1 MNRGDEER
9 KHLHGGQCASGGER
23 SVSDPQ
29 GAGGLIQPSAN
40 HRTPRQH
47 RGSVRKLPASI
58 VYWTLGLAFTTLMLG
73 LTTRP
78 KTSLGA
84 GQADC
89 AVRMAAARVASLS
102 AGGPGAEDP
111 TGGFHFFIMLGPQKQ
126 EWHRE
131 AWADRLESELK
142 SKLTRHGF
150 PNIGVSV
157 SRDGAVFLAGTLF
170 DHSEKWMVERIVE
183 GTPGVESVHFPHPEI
198 RKLYGPAYLG
208 IETAPTGRNAGVK
221 VMKVWPGSP
230 AAMAGIRTGDI
241 IVTFDGRPVRGLQTF
256 RYLVASHVGGQRVTV
271 TVERRNRRERVTVRL
286 GQTSALLLD

>member
-9 KHLHGGQCASGGER
+9 KDLDRNAEVLGDGR
-23 SVSDPQ
+23 SVSDSDSVGRRVQ
-29 GAGGLIQPSAN
+29 ASTN
-40 HRTPRQH
+40 HRMPRQH
-47 RGSVRKLPASI
+47 RGLARKLPVSI
-58 VYWTLGLAFTTLMLG
+58 VYGTLVLAAATLTLG

-84 GQADC
+84 GQADSGM
-89 AVRMAAARVASLS
+89 RMAAARVASLS
-102 AGGPGAEDP
+102 RSASGAEDP

-142 SKLTRHGF
+142 SKLARHGF

-183 GTPGVESVHFPHPEI
+183 RTPGVESVHFPHPEI

-221 VMKVWPGSP
+221 VMKVFPGSP

-241 IVTFDGRPVRGLQTF
+241 IVTFGGRPVRGPQTF
-256 RYLVASHVGGQRVTV
+256 RYLVASHVGGQRVPV
-271 TVERRNRRERVTVRL
+271 TVERGNRQQRVTVRL
-286 GQTSALLLD
+286 GQTSALVLD